1 MPPTFPHGR
10 KEGRG
15 PIAVLCRVRDV
26 FPAGFYVSAG
36 LKWPRRDSLRVAA
49 HRDEPDAKF
58 ENATCARRASAE
70 RSSPAHRE
78 EHDGDSLRPR
88 AAHGRVGSVPRT
100 GAAGPAPR
108 RSHARARAPRESLAR
123 PGQRECGEQPAP
135 RRRLEVSTVV
145 VEAQPGA
152 APTMWA
158 GTIQRRA
165 IPGQFRE
172 PVTLGSDAEPGGD
185 QALTSPSSRS
195 TGGRGRRRA
204 RRERSGSPRL
214 VLPLTGAG
222 ERSALGTKWR
232 SASACRLRDPV
243 CGAAGCV
250 RRLAGSRGRGGQKNI
265 AAPDR
270 VETHVEPSEPGA
282 RRRARRS
289 TATGVPSGESRGV
302 LRPRSRARLRFRP
315 LAAIWFSAGPRCPS
329 CPSATRPG

>member
-135 RRRLEVSTVV
+135 RRRLEGGFDCRGRS
-145 VEAQPGA
+145 A
-152 APTMWA
+152 ARGRSDDVGGDDSA
-158 GTIQRRA
+158 ASYSRS
-165 IPGQFRE
+165 IPGTRH
-172 PVTLGSDAEPGGD
+172 LG
-185 QALTSPSSRS
+185 
-195 TGGRGRRRA
+195 GRRRA
-204 RRERSGSPRL
+204 WGRPGAHFALIAINRGAGSP
-214 VLPLTGAG
+214 P
-222 ERSALGTKWR
+222 
-232 SASACRLRDPV
+232 SASRAERFAPACP
-243 CGAAGCV
+243 
-250 RRLAGSRGRGGQKNI
+250 
-265 AAPDR
+265 APDGR
-270 VETHVEPSEPGA
+270 
-282 RRRARRS
+282 
-289 TATGVPSGESRGV
+289 
-302 LRPRSRARLRFRP
+302 
-315 LAAIWFSAGPRCPS
+315 W
-329 CPSATRPG
+329 